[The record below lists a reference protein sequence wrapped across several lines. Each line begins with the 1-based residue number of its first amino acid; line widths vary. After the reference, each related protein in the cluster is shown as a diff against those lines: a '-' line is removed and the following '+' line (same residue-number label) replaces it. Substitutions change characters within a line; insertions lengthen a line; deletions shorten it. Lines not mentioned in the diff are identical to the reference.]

1 MEPEKYK
8 SVKRF
13 DKLPMGCTHLVVVV
27 KMIRNNFVL
36 TAYRV
41 EKKKRE
47 Q

>member
-8 SVKRF
+8 YVKRF
-13 DKLPMGCTHLVVVV
+13 DNLPMGHTHLVIAV
-27 KMIRNNFVL
+27 KIIRNNFVL

-41 EKKKRE
+41 EKKERK